1 MIILRTYV
9 ASKLDFFS
17 GEADH
22 VWHLSTLNDICQP
35 FSHLVNVSKSFYM
48 FWQSTG
54 LSILRNR
61 KQSSANKLVVDE
73 IHKGKSLM

>member
-22 VWHLSTLNDICQP
+22 VWHLSTLNDI
-35 FSHLVNVSKSFYM
+35 NAN
-48 FWQSTG
+48 
-54 LSILRNR
+54 LSPI
-61 KQSSANKLVVDE
+61 
-73 IHKGKSLM
+73 